1 MANDGGLSRF
11 QQRMRAIPKA
21 VRVAVAPALVKSAE
35 EVADMQ
41 RSLAPEDTGALK
53 DSITV
58 TPPGQATPAYSQPG
72 GSRVANELGA
82 IVTAGNSEVRYPHL
96 VEHGTTEAAAQP
108 FFWPGFRL
116 TRKRATSRIKRAISK
131 AVKENWGSR

>member
-1 MANDGGLSRF
+1 
-11 QQRMRAIPKA
+11 MRRIPQA
-21 VRVAVAPALVKSAE
+21 VRGAVTPAVVKSAE

-41 RSLAPEDTGALK
+41 RRLAPEDTGGLK

-58 TPPGQATPAYSQPG
+58 TQPGQTTPPYSQPG
-72 GSRVANELGA
+72 GSRVATELEA

-96 VEHGTTEAAAQP
+96 VEHGTTKAAAQP

-116 TRKRATSRIKRAISK
+116 TRKRAADRIKRAVGK
-131 AVKENWGSR
+131 AVRDNWGSKK